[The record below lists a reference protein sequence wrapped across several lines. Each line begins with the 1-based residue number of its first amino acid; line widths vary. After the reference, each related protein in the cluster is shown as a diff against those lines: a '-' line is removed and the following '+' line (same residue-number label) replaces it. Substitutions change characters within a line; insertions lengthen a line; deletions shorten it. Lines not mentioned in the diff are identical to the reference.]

1 MASFDH
7 RCPIAVSILAP
18 LIGMMRGRFSV
29 DAPADASTTAGSVK
43 PVVV

>member
-1 MASFDH
+1 
-7 RCPIAVSILAP
+7 
-18 LIGMMRGRFSV
+18 MMRGRFSV